1 MNRAV
6 VLALLAACAG
16 VVDVWAV
23 VALGGAFAGVV
34 TGNLVTAGH
43 ALAVAEP
50 ARLLPPAVAVAGF
63 VVGVALWSLL
73 RRRWPTAVSVPLVAE
88 LVVLV
93 VLAVAWPLA
102 PGATLPLL
110 AGAALAMGGQSS
122 VAQLLGQSTTYMTG
136 TLTDAVSD
144 LATGDGRR
152 WPALR
157 QLAAIVL
164 GAVAGGLALAHLP
177 AVVPALAALLAAAAV
192 VVRAV
197 GDRRV
202 QDDPVGPSAPQD
214 DDVEG
219 APTVPLH
226 PQVEA
231 LLNLMAEQGG
241 APPET
246 MTVAQNRAMIREMAA
261 VSGPPEPVAAV
272 RDDRAGDVPV
282 RIYTPEG
289 TGPFP
294 VLVFYHGGGWVIGD
308 LDSHDPV
315 CRSLANRSGAV
326 VVAVDY
332 RLAPEHRFPAAV
344 EDAVAALEWVH
355 AHAAEFDGDPS
366 RIAVGGDSAGGN
378 LSAVVAQHARDHGP
392 ALRFQL
398 LVYPAVDAADR
409 SPSMTENA
417 QGPLLTVAW
426 MEWFMGHYLTGD
438 QDALDPRMSPARTT
452 DLSGLP
458 PALVVTAEFDPLRDQ
473 GAAYA
478 AALNAAGVKAELRES
493 PGMIH
498 GFLQFGAA
506 VDDSRALLDE
516 AGAAL
521 RAALA

>member
-1 MNRAV
+1 VNRTV

-136 TLTDAVSD
+136 TLTGAVSD

-157 QLAAIVL
+157 QLGAIVL
-164 GAVAGGLALAHLP
+164 GAVAGGLALAYLP
-177 AVVPALAALLAAAAV
+177 AVVPALAHLPVVVPALAALLAAAAAAV

-289 TGPFP
+289 AGPFP
-294 VLVFYHGGGWVIGD
+294 TVVLLPRRRLGRRRPRHPRGDGPRDLRRRRRGRRRGRLPAGARGPVPGGRRGRDRRGPRRPVPPRRVRRQRGARRGRRLRGRQPVRGRGPARPDHGV
-308 LDSHDPV
+308 
-315 CRSLANRSGAV
+315 AAV
-326 VVAVDY
+326 
-332 RLAPEHRFPAAV
+332 PAAGLPGRRRSV
-344 EDAVAALEWVH
+344 TRALDAPRTPPGPSSTSPD
-355 AHAAEFDGDPS
+355 DGLV
-366 RIAVGGDSAGGN
+366 R
-378 LSAVVAQHARDHGP
+378 GP
-392 ALRFQL
+392 L
-398 LVYPAVDAADR
+398 R
-409 SPSMTENA
+409 SPAS
-417 QGPLLTVAW
+417 
-426 MEWFMGHYLTGD
+426 
-438 QDALDPRMSPARTT
+438 RT
-452 DLSGLP
+452 P
-458 PALVVTAEFDPLRDQ
+458 
-473 GAAYA
+473 
-478 AALNAAGVKAELRES
+478 
-493 PGMIH
+493 
-498 GFLQFGAA
+498 
-506 VDDSRALLDE
+506 
-516 AGAAL
+516 
-521 RAALA
+521 

>member
-1 MNRAV
+1 M
-6 VLALLAACAG
+6 
-16 VVDVWAV
+16 
-23 VALGGAFAGVV
+23 
-34 TGNLVTAGH
+34 
-43 ALAVAEP
+43 
-50 ARLLPPAVAVAGF
+50 
-63 VVGVALWSLL
+63 
-73 RRRWPTAVSVPLVAE
+73 
-88 LVVLV
+88 
-93 VLAVAWPLA
+93 
-102 PGATLPLL
+102 
-110 AGAALAMGGQSS
+110 
-122 VAQLLGQSTTYMTG
+122 
-136 TLTDAVSD
+136 
-144 LATGDGRR
+144 
-152 WPALR
+152 
-157 QLAAIVL
+157 
-164 GAVAGGLALAHLP
+164 
-177 AVVPALAALLAAAAV
+177 
-192 VVRAV
+192 
-197 GDRRV
+197 
-202 QDDPVGPSAPQD
+202 
-214 DDVEG
+214 
-219 APTVPLH
+219 PLH

-398 LVYPAVDAADR
+398 LVYPAVDAADQ

>member
-34 TGNLVTAGH
+34 TGNLVTAGY

-136 TLTDAVSD
+136 TLTGAVSD

-219 APTVPLH
+219 ARP
-226 PQVEA
+226 
-231 LLNLMAEQGG
+231 
-241 APPET
+241 
-246 MTVAQNRAMIREMAA
+246 
-261 VSGPPEPVAAV
+261 
-272 RDDRAGDVPV
+272 
-282 RIYTPEG
+282 
-289 TGPFP
+289 
-294 VLVFYHGGGWVIGD
+294 
-308 LDSHDPV
+308 
-315 CRSLANRSGAV
+315 CRCTR
-326 VVAVDY
+326 
-332 RLAPEHRFPAAV
+332 R
-344 EDAVAALEWVH
+344 WK
-355 AHAAEFDGDPS
+355 PS
-366 RIAVGGDSAGGN
+366 
-378 LSAVVAQHARDHGP
+378 
-392 ALRFQL
+392 
-398 LVYPAVDAADR
+398 
-409 SPSMTENA
+409 
-417 QGPLLTVAW
+417 
-426 MEWFMGHYLTGD
+426 
-438 QDALDPRMSPARTT
+438 
-452 DLSGLP
+452 
-458 PALVVTAEFDPLRDQ
+458 
-473 GAAYA
+473 
-478 AALNAAGVKAELRES
+478 
-493 PGMIH
+493 
-498 GFLQFGAA
+498 
-506 VDDSRALLDE
+506 
-516 AGAAL
+516 
-521 RAALA
+521 